1 MRDVITL
8 VLVLGIA
15 GCAVSRAPLA
25 STSPANPAAPSGR
38 LAGAPATL
46 RSGVVQ
52 YDLAPVRQE
61 APAEH
66 HHHH

>member
-1 MRDVITL
+1 MRYVIAL
-8 VLVLGIA
+8 LFV
-15 GCAVSRAPLA
+15 GCAVPRAPLPA
-25 STSPANPAAPSGR
+25 TSPANPAAPTGR

-52 YDLAPVRQE
+52 YDLPAVRHE

>member
-1 MRDVITL
+1 MRYVMLL
-8 VLVLGIA
+8 VLS
-15 GCAVSRAPLA
+15 GCAVSRAPLS
-25 STSPANPAAPSGR
+25 STSPANPTAPTGR

-52 YDLAPVRQE
+52 YDLAPVRQQ

>member
-1 MRDVITL
+1 MRYVIAL
-8 VLVLGIA
+8 LLA
-15 GCAVSRAPLA
+15 GCAVPHAPLA
-25 STSPANPAAPSGR
+25 STSPANPSAPTGR

-52 YDLAPVRQE
+52 YDLPPVREQ

>member
-1 MRDVITL
+1 MRYVVALLLTA
-8 VLVLGIA
+8 VA
-15 GCAVSRAPLA
+15 SCAVTHAPPA
-25 STSPANPAAPSGR
+25 ATSPANPSAPTGR

-46 RSGVVQ
+46 RRGVVQ
-52 YDLAPVRQE
+52 YDLPAVRQQ